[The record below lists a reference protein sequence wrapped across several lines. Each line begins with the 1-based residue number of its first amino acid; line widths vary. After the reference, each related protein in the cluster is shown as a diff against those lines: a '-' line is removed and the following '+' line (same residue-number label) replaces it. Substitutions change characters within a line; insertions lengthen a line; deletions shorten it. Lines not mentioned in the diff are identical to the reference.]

1 MGGTNASS
9 SGGRSGRRK
18 NFKSWQLN
26 NRWNFMV
33 LGLTLPTPST
43 PLVRYTGRNN
53 VTIEWTS
60 PFTPRREHKA
70 EVCPPHTDLGP
81 SRGAW
86 RCRHEGF
93 TRIEDY
99 TREEECL
106 WMSCVCVGAGELH
119 GELACAQERADD
131 RGGGRQ
137 HDRQGTGHRTT
148 GR

>member
-60 PFTPRREHKA
+60 PFTPRREQKA
-70 EVCPPHTDLGP
+70 EVSPPYPDLSHP
-81 SRGAW
+81 LQA
-86 RCRHEGF
+86 
-93 TRIEDY
+93 
-99 TREEECL
+99 
-106 WMSCVCVGAGELH
+106 
-119 GELACAQERADD
+119 
-131 RGGGRQ
+131 
-137 HDRQGTGHRTT
+137 
-148 GR
+148 